1 MVLSL
6 NRVGDDMINEPIKSL
21 IPLFK
26 AVNEDIKIAKEAL
39 NNLEAKYV
47 RLVLETMK
55 LGIKDE

>member
-1 MVLSL
+1 MLYL
-6 NRVGDDMINEPIKSL
+6 NFFGDDMINEPIKSL

-55 LGIKDE
+55 IGIKDE

>member
-1 MVLSL
+1 
-6 NRVGDDMINEPIKSL
+6 MINEPIKSL

>member
-1 MVLSL
+1 MLSL